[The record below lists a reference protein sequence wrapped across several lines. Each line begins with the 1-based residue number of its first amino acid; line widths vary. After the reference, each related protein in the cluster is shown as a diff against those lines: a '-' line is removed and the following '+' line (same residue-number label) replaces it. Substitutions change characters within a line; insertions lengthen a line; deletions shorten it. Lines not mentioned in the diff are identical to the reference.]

1 LVAAAADH
9 LPTVADRS
17 WVSYVLGGAVHLLE
31 KSMSLTLSEVEHIAE
46 LARLALTDDEKALY
60 REQLSAILDYAAIL
74 QKVDTSA
81 IPPTATVL
89 PLRNVMRDDAV
100 QPSMPVEDVLA
111 NAPAAEDRCF
121 QVTAILDATSS

>member
-1 LVAAAADH
+1 MPAAADH
-9 LPTVADRS
+9 LRVRVARAG
-17 WVSYVLGGAVHLLE
+17 VAARIRE

-46 LARLALTDDEKALY
+46 LARLALTDDEKALF

-74 QKVDTSA
+74 QKVDTSS

-89 PLRNVMRDDAV
+89 PLRNVMRDDAI

-111 NAPAAEDRCF
+111 NAPAAEDGYFR
-121 QVTAILDATSS
+121 VTAILDVTPS